1 MKKVVSLA
9 RSFAKLSDEPI
20 RMLEEAGFHLE
31 IKRNHQVYDEEIIVS
46 LIGDADACIV
56 GSDKIDSFVLEK
68 CPNLKV
74 ISKHGVGLNNINLEL
89 AKQKGI
95 IVTNTPGANS
105 QSTAELAWS
114 LLMAANRNLF
124 NEAKGIKENKGDY
137 KASVLQNDLY
147 MKTLGIIGFGQIGET
162 IAKIGKAFSMEV
174 KAYDP
179 FKTIS
184 VVEKDYGIIEMVSL
198 DELFESS
205 DFISLHA
212 PATKENHHM
221 INEAVINKMKDGVII
236 VNTARGEL
244 IDEDALYEALVNG
257 KVKAAGLDV
266 FEGEPPL
273 NNKLLDL
280 DNVIA
285 TPHIGGQSLQSS
297 IKLGIQAAQNVIKHL
312 NRVEVK

>member
-20 RMLEEAGFHLE
+20 RLLENAGFIVE
-31 IKRNHQVYDEEIIVS
+31 IKRNHQVYDEEIIAS
-46 LIGDADACIV
+46 LIGEADACIV
-56 GSDKIDSFVLEK
+56 GSDKIGSIVFEK

-74 ISKHGVGLNNINLEL
+74 VSKHGVGLNNIDLAL
-89 AKQKGI
+89 AKQQGI

-114 LLMAANRNLF
+114 LLMAANRNLY
-124 NEAKGIKENKGDY
+124 NEARGIKENKGDY
-137 KASVLQNDLY
+137 KASVLQNDLHI
-147 MKTLGIIGFGQIGET
+147 KTLGIIGFGQIGET
-162 IAKIGKAFSMEV
+162 IARIGKAFCMEI

-179 FKTIS
+179 FKSLGI
-184 VVEKDYGIIEMVSL
+184 VEKDYGIVEMVSL
-198 DELFESS
+198 DKLFESS
-205 DFISLHA
+205 DFISVHA

-221 INEAVINKMKDGVII
+221 INKATISTMKDGVII

-244 IDEDALYEALVNG
+244 ICEDDLYEALISG

-273 NNKLLDL
+273 NNKLLEL
-280 DNVIA
+280 ENVIA
-285 TPHIGGQSLQSS
+285 TPHIGGQSIQSS
-297 IKLGIQAAQNVIKHL
+297 IKLGIQAAQNVIKYL
-312 NRVEVK
+312 SIVETK